1 MELLVAPTVCTQAH
15 MLLLLQHPIL
25 AQAEEPAMVQGLA
38 LEPAGELVV
47 VSVMV
52 MHKVIVGV
60 RTVGGLMRRLMF

>member
-1 MELLVAPTVCTQAH
+1 
-15 MLLLLQHPIL
+15 MLLLLQHLIL
-25 AQAEEPAMVQGLA
+25 AQAEEPAMVLELA
-38 LEPAGELVV
+38 LEPAGTPVV